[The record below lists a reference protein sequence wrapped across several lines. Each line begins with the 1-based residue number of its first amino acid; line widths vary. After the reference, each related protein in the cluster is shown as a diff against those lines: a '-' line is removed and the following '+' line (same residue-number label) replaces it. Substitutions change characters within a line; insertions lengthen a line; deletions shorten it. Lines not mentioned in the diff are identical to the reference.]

1 MALIEVLICCSIFT
15 GKKVKFEHN
24 HISIVEAYQDAKKKN
39 NNNRA
44 EIHIINSCQVSLTV
58 LMIN

>member
-24 HISIVEAYQDAKKKN
+24 HISIVEAYQDAKK